1 MTLIV
6 TKAGESKEVIHMKI
20 HPCIIS
26 GVSGIEISEAYHQI
40 PTNKKQSKRALRQQP
55 AERTHSHNA
64 LVTTV
69 ENKTNHG
76 RTHIFIR

>member
-6 TKAGESKEVIHMKI
+6 TQAGESKEVIHMKI

-40 PTNKKQSKRALRQQP
+40 PTNKKQSKRALRQ
-55 AERTHSHNA
+55 
-64 LVTTV
+64 
-69 ENKTNHG
+69 
-76 RTHIFIR
+76 